1 MEKNNEL
8 YKEKQEYVKE
18 KQIIEQE
25 MNKKNKK

>member
-1 MEKNNEL
+1 MEKINEL